1 MQIVVFKNPVGHDFS
16 EVHLSENNIQSNTSY
31 KKIFKT
37 KLHTSSYVYVIFNFR
52 SKCIIYMN
60 YIVEWLTSR

>member
-31 KKIFKT
+31 KKILKT
-37 KLHTSSYVYVIFNFR
+37 KLHTSSYVYVIF
-52 SKCIIYMN
+52 KK
-60 YIVEWLTSR
+60 